1 MNRTANV
8 SAIVL
13 IFLLAAAPANA
24 FMEQVIIPDVVEAG
38 EPFSVFVIGYLADP
52 CWEVV
57 NQRHLFDGN
66 MITFDVFTA
75 YTAPLGSGCVQ
86 IIMPYDV
93 SEQMTIP
100 AAGSWLVRVI
110 EPRYDPYGGG
120 YPNQVL
126 EFAVT
131 ATGTV
136 AVEKVS
142 WGALRARY
150 R

>member
-8 SAIVL
+8 SAMVL

-24 FMEQVIIPDVVEAG
+24 FMEQVFVPDVVEAG
-38 EPFSVFVIGYLADP
+38 EPFSVFVIGYLSDP

-66 MITFDVFTA
+66 LITFDVFTA
-75 YTAPLGSGCVQ
+75 YTAPPGSGCVQ

-110 EPRYDPYGGG
+110 EHRYNPYGADG
-120 YPNQVL
+120 PNQVL